1 MRSMARPVLNV
12 PPWNDMKQFLL
23 SLCALTCLLSSEGF
37 ARDAAHINNAFGSA
51 KLQGSGKLTW
61 WGLDIYDAALY
72 RAGTLNSPEF
82 ALDLRYQ
89 KSFTGLSIANR
100 TTEEMKKMGVPE
112 MQAVLWGKELA
123 SFLPNVESGQ
133 ALTAIYTPKQGTLFY
148 FDGKQIAQV
157 KSAEFSKAFFGI
169 WFDAKTTAPKLRSE
183 LLGQNCPPPL
193 ISEGC

>member
-1 MRSMARPVLNV
+1 
-12 PPWNDMKQFLL
+12 MKRFLL
-23 SLCALTCLLSSEGF
+23 SLCALTCLLSLEGF
-37 ARDAAHINNAFGSA
+37 ARETAHINNAFGTA

-72 RAGTLNSPEF
+72 RAGNLNSPEF

-89 KSFTGLSIANR
+89 KSFTGISIANR

-157 KSAEFSKAFFGI
+157 KGADFSKAFFGI
-169 WFDAKTTAPKLRSE
+169 WFDSKTTAPKLRSE

>member
-1 MRSMARPVLNV
+1 MRGMGRSVSDV
-12 PPWNDMKQFLL
+12 PPWKNMKRFLL
-23 SLCALTCLLSSEGF
+23 SLVALVCLLSSTSF
-37 ARDAAHINNAFGSA
+37 ARDATHINNAFGSA
-51 KLQGSGKLTW
+51 RLQGAGKLTW
-61 WGLDIYDAALY
+61 WGLDVYDATLY
-72 RAGTLNSPEF
+72 RAGNLNSPEF

-89 KSFTGLSIANR
+89 KSFSGVSIANR
-100 TTEEMKKMGVPE
+100 TTEEMKKLGIPD

-157 KSAEFSKAFFGI
+157 KGADFSKAFFSI
-169 WFDAKTTAPKLRSE
+169 WLDSKTSAPKLRSE

>member
-1 MRSMARPVLNV
+1 MRR
-12 PPWNDMKQFLL
+12 FLL
-23 SLCALTCLLSSEGF
+23 YLCALTCLFSSGSF
-37 ARDAAHINNAFGSA
+37 ARDAAHINNAFGSVR
-51 KLQGSGKLTW
+51 LQGSGKLTW

-72 RAGTLNSPEF
+72 RAGNLNSPEF

-89 KSFTGLSIANR
+89 KSFTGVSIANR
-100 TTEEMKKMGVPE
+100 TTEEMKKIGVSD

-123 SFLPNVESGQ
+123 SFLPNVEPGQ
-133 ALTAIYTPKQGTLFY
+133 ALTAIYTPKQGTSFY

-157 KSAEFSKAFFGI
+157 KGVEFSKAFFGI
-169 WFDAKTTAPKLRSE
+169 WFDAKTSAPKLRSE

>member
-1 MRSMARPVLNV
+1 
-12 PPWNDMKQFLL
+12 MKRFLL
-23 SLCALTCLLSSEGF
+23 SLCALTCLLSLESF
-37 ARDAAHINNAFGSA
+37 ARETAHINNAFGTA

-72 RAGTLNSPEF
+72 RAGNLNSPEF

-89 KSFTGLSIANR
+89 KSFTGISIANR
-100 TTEEMKKMGVPE
+100 TTEEMKKMGVSE

-157 KSAEFSKAFFGI
+157 KGADFSKAFFGI
-169 WFDAKTTAPKLRSE
+169 WFDSKTTAPKLRSE